1 MPLRTST
8 HTTNATQNAH
18 PLPAL
23 CQAAQSATQSARQS
37 GAARSDTQSG
47 TVSARA
53 GVDMAIATGMSPDAP
68 LAKPDTTMLDSTSS
82 EAPESRVSTLQTH
95 L

>member
-23 CQAAQSATQSARQS
+23 FQTAQSATQSARQS
-37 GAARSDTQSG
+37 GAACSATQLESG
-47 TVSARA
+47 TVSATA

-68 LAKPDTTMLDSTSS
+68 LAKPDTIVQ
-82 EAPESRVSTLQTH
+82 APTRRHFS
-95 L
+95 

>member
-1 MPLRTST
+1 
-8 HTTNATQNAH
+8 
-18 PLPAL
+18 
-23 CQAAQSATQSARQS
+23 
-37 GAARSDTQSG
+37 
-47 TVSARA
+47 
-53 GVDMAIATGMSPDAP
+53 MAIATGMSPDAP

>member
-1 MPLRTST
+1 MHTHCPHSVRLLSLRHNPLDS
-8 HTTNATQNAH
+8 
-18 PLPAL
+18 PAL
-23 CQAAQSATQSARQS
+23 RVPIHNLALFPLGQESTWLY
-37 GAARSDTQSG
+37 
-47 TVSARA
+47 
-53 GVDMAIATGMSPDAP
+53 ATGMSPDAP